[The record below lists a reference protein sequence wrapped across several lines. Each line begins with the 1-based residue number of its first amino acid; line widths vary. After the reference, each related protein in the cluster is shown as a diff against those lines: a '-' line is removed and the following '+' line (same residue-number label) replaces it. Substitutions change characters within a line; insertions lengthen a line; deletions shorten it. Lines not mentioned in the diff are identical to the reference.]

1 MRAST
6 YVYLVNPLQQGNGR
20 KKDLATSHKRTQPDP
35 SSLLPSIT
43 HLPLQNPTQANPTC
57 QIPHT
62 LLGTCTY
69 LHLHTTTPTHLPQPQ
84 SEHHQHGQP
93 KAEASTASYESHPPT
108 YPSMYIH
115 TYYPNS
121 KRQTPTPDVQSL
133 PFQKTCTPDFGR
145 HARVLELPRFDPF
158 THAT

>member
-69 LHLHTTTPTHLPQPQ
+69 TYTQQHLPTCPN
-84 SEHHQHGQP
+84 P
-93 KAEASTASYESHPPT
+93 KASITNMANPKPRQAPQATNHTRPPT
-108 YPSMYIH
+108 QVCTYIH
-115 TYYPNS
+115 TIQTQNAKPQLQTSNPFPS
-121 KRQTPTPDVQSL
+121 KRHVPQTSAGTPG
-133 PFQKTCTPDFGR
+133 F
-145 HARVLELPRFDPF
+145 
-158 THAT
+158 